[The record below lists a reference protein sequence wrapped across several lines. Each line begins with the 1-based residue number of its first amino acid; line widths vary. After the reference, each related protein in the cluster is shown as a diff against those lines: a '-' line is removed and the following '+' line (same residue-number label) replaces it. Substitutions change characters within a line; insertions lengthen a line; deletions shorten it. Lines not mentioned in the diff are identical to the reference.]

1 MVVDDYIID
10 LKHVKKSFDEHEVLK
25 DINLNVSKGE
35 NVVVLGK
42 SGTGK
47 SVILKC
53 IIGLIT
59 PDAGEVLLFNEDI
72 CKLTYNKLQ
81 KVRRRVGFLFQSGAL
96 YDSMTVK
103 ENLEF
108 PLVRYFKLDK
118 SELKAKVEEA
128 LDDVGLLNA
137 IDKTPSELSGGMKKR
152 IGLARTLI
160 VNPEIM
166 LYDEPTT
173 GLDPATSREISHYIM
188 DLQKKYHDTSIIV
201 THDMACVKLTA
212 NRIVVLKDGVCYMD
226 GTYDEFERSTDEFIK
241 SFFE

>member
-1 MVVDDYIID
+1 MDDYIID
-10 LKHVKKSFDEHEVLK
+10 LRHVKKSFNSHEVLK
-25 DINLNVSKGE
+25 DINLKVSKGE
-35 NVVVLGK
+35 NVVILGK

-53 IIGLIT
+53 MIGLIT
-59 PDAGEVLLFNEDI
+59 PDAGEVIILNEDI
-72 CKLTYNKLQ
+72 CKLSHKKLQ
-81 KVRRRVGFLFQSGAL
+81 KVRRKIGFLFQSGAL
-96 YDSMTVK
+96 YDSMTVR

-108 PLVRYFKLDK
+108 PLVRYFKLSK
-118 SELKAKVEEA
+118 SELNAKVEEA
-128 LDDVGLLNA
+128 LTDVGLLNA
-137 IDKTPSELSGGMKKR
+137 IDKMPSELSGGMKKR

-173 GLDPATSREISHYIM
+173 GLDPATSKEISQYIVK
-188 DLQKKYHDTSIIV
+188 LQEKYHDTSIIV

-212 NRIVVLKDGVCYMD
+212 NRIVILRDGVYFME
-226 GTYDEFERSTDEFIK
+226 GTYGELERSTDEFIK